1 MNKREL
7 IEEVAGKTGLTKK
20 DTGNVID
27 ALTDTV
33 KKVLSKGEKVTLV
46 GFGTFQVIEKKA
58 RRGINPRTRETIR
71 IPAKKVPKFRAGK
84 ELREEVK

>member
-7 IEEVAGKTGLTKK
+7 IEEAAGKTGLTKK

-46 GFGTFQVIEKKA
+46 GFGTFQVIGKKQ
-58 RRGINPRTRETIR
+58 
-71 IPAKKVPKFRAGK
+71 
-84 ELREEVK
+84 EEE